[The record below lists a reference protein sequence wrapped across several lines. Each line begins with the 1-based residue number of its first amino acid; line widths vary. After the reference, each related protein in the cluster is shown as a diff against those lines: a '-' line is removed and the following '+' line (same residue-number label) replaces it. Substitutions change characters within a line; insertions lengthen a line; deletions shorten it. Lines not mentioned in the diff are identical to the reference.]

1 MKAKALFV
9 LQPIITK
16 FPVLPTQTAAHCR
29 FFDYTILRNAF
40 LYNCEDGKRRPLFLK
55 LLFRV
60 SLVLLFGRPGAAA
73 AHYVRSVGANNH
85 SPLQSRTSFRLA
97 PPRRRAFRSNGRPA
111 LATALVGLP
120 LLGGQRDSEPHNTVG
135 HNRFN
140 PWRTP
145 VRNILTNNNN
155 PLRIIILPR

>member
-1 MKAKALFV
+1 MTICYSFLKAKALFV

-85 SPLQSRTSFRLA
+85 SPPTIAHVIPSCAAA
-97 PPRRRAFRSNGRPA
+97 PSGFPLKWPA
-111 LATALVGLP
+111 GTVYGTRWSPPFKGVRGIPNPTTPPAITASIPGAHPFV
-120 LLGGQRDSEPHNTVG
+120 TY
-135 HNRFN
+135 
-140 PWRTP
+140 
-145 VRNILTNNNN
+145 
-155 PLRIIILPR
+155 